1 MLESERVKVLIVGDS
16 GVGKTALVHLICTR
30 TPLLNP
36 SFTVGCSLEVK
47 IHLFRPDHGL
57 ERPFFVE
64 LWDIGGSN
72 AHANTRAIFYQNL
85 HGLILVYDCTNSK
98 SQLHLKNWLH
108 EVIQSAPNNN
118 FETVNNGASSSGL
131 SKVGHLFS
139 YFASQDDLLSG
150 VRLRSPDYN
159 ENDANSLRST
169 DTPALRFPVLI
180 VGTKLDLLNKLAR
193 RRLLRRQDDSVV
205 ARWSGQTKWTH
216 QRSWSSSIGDPAAQS
231 ISHSRDDSSCNN
243 PDDLAPNSSNAV
255 VLDKFFND
263 VILKKLGGTTANS
276 HSPDALLTR
285 RTLPTSTTE
294 PSLRIG
300 SLMPTDSVH
309 TTRSNWFSWYVH
321 TEMP

>member
-231 ISHSRDDSSCNN
+231 ISHSRDDSVFIN
-243 PDDLAPNSSNAV
+243 LSSNATAPSRAGLEKNFAFAAEYGFPE
-255 VLDKFFND
+255 VLL
-263 VILKKLGGTTANS
+263 VRLWVCA
-276 HSPDALLTR
+276 HAC
-285 RTLPTSTTE
+285 
-294 PSLRIG
+294 
-300 SLMPTDSVH
+300 
-309 TTRSNWFSWYVH
+309 
-321 TEMP
+321 